1 MKVLL
6 INKKVCNTTFN
17 METLLTNVYT
27 GLDQTS
33 KQLKTNQMA
42 SGMKELLQTK
52 IYIKKHFSFF

>member
-33 KQLKTNQMA
+33 KQLKTN
-42 SGMKELLQTK
+42 
-52 IYIKKHFSFF
+52 